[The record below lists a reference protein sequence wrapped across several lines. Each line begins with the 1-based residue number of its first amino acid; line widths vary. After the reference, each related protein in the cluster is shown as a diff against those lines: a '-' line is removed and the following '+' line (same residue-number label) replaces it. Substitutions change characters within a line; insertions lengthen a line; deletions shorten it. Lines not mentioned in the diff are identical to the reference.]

1 MKADCSRAQC
11 PFCGARD
18 FILTDGDVFQCN
30 YCNEKFTFD
39 LDNFDPAE
47 NKVAAQELKE
57 LFSAKKAELESI
69 RYQEKKY
76 VLYFSQKADASWAG
90 CLRVICALVSAA
102 SLVAAFVASFAV
114 SFVASYVY
122 LYLLCILF
130 CGVAAFIGFTIYK
143 KKAYKKYH
151 FVAMY
156 YAARVAR
163 YDEQIAV
170 YTKLISKLT
179 D

>member
-1 MKADCSRAQC
+1 MKAECSGAQC
-11 PFCGARD
+11 PFCGAHD

-39 LDNFDPAE
+39 LDNFDLVE
-47 NKVAAQELKE
+47 SKVAAQELKE
-57 LFSAKKAELESI
+57 LFSAKKAELERK

-76 VLYFSQKADASWAG
+76 VLYFSQKAEAFGAG
-90 CLRVICALVSAA
+90 CLRVICAFISAA
-102 SLVAAFVASFAV
+102 SLFAAFFVSFA
-114 SFVASYVY
+114 Y
-122 LYLLCILF
+122 LYLLGVLF
-130 CGVAAFIGFTIYK
+130 CGAAAFIGLTIYK
-143 KKAYKKYH
+143 KKAYKRYH

-156 YAARVAR
+156 YAAQVAR